1 MLEMHF
7 DVNSGLVAIDN
18 HPLELKDLETF
29 KNSEFYKLFSPFTT
43 IGHYYFSIDNI
54 DGKIKLSF
62 WN

>member
-54 DGKIKLSF
+54 D
-62 WN
+62 